1 MKILITGGPTNEPID
16 EIMKITNMSTGGMA
30 LSLGRLFLDADY
42 DVVLVLNNSVR
53 AMEEERLRIVR
64 IETADELL
72 SAIKREAESDDIDA
86 IIHASAVGD
95 YKSDFS
101 FLMEDMADEIF
112 KNINNVKS
120 ADDILKILTDP
131 KCKVDDSTKISS
143 YQKNLTVKFTLTPKI
158 IKDLRFL
165 FPKSLLVGC
174 KLLDDVSKGEL
185 FDVATALCNKND
197 MDYILAND
205 LTDLK
210 NGHNQRYL
218 INKDGFTEMVLSDYE
233 EIYQLIND
241 KLEHRGK

>member
-30 LSLGRLFLDADY
+30 VSLGRLFLDANY

-53 AMEEERLRIVR
+53 ALEDDNLRIVR
-64 IETADELL
+64 VETADEML

-95 YKSDFS
+95 YKADFT

-112 KNINNVKS
+112 KNIGKVKS
-120 ADDILKILTDP
+120 AEDILRILKDP
-131 KCKVDDSTKISS
+131 KCKVDNSSKISS
-143 YQKNLTVKFTLTPKI
+143 YQKDLTVKLTLTPKI

-165 FPKSLLVGC
+165 FPKSLLVGF

-197 MDYILAND
+197 MDYIFAND
-205 LTDLK
+205 LNDLK
-210 NGHNQRYL
+210 KGHNERYL
-218 INKDGFTEMVLSDYE
+218 INQDGFTEMILTDYE
-233 EIYQLIND
+233 EIYKLID
-241 KLEHRGK
+241 DELKHRGK